1 MLQFTRSDYFNI
13 TRTVD
18 IQPKQTVILHEKQK
32 LRPVPF
38 VPSIIIR
45 TGQNAEDIFRGIVR
59 ERFDN
64 GNIKLEIEP
73 GIFKTFTPNEIL
85 SIEAITNA
93 VAP

>member
-1 MLQFTRSDYFNI
+1 MLQFTRPGYFNI

-18 IQPKQTVILHEKQK
+18 IQPKQTVILHEKLK

-38 VPSIIIR
+38 VPSVIIR
-45 TGQNAEDIFRGIVR
+45 TGQNAEDTFRGIVR

-73 GIFKTFTPNEIL
+73 GIFKTFTPAEVL

-93 VAP
+93 LAP